1 MPDEIK
7 DSDGNIIEF
16 SDENIEDLKAQ
27 LAMNTFNEMIS
38 LDQAQLQN
46 SVNDSIKDIAQE
58 IQSSGG
64 FNINNFTHKSFF

>member
-1 MPDEIK
+1 MK
-7 DSDGNIIEF
+7 LKTSAGNTIEF

-38 LDQAQLQN
+38 LDQAQLQI

-64 FNINNFTHKSFF
+64 FRY